1 MNRLI
6 SAEIVNGEFFDL
18 DDSLKHVN
26 SVTLADVQSLAR
38 DLVSRERSIVAVG
51 DLDEAIFSEFI

>member
-18 DDSLKHVN
+18 DDSLQHVN
-26 SVTLADVQSLAR
+26 AVTLQQVQTLAT

-51 DLDEAIFSEFI
+51 DVTEATFSEFI

>member
-26 SVTLADVQSLAR
+26 SVTLADVQSLAL

-51 DLDEAIFSEFI
+51 DLDDAVFSEFI

>member
-26 SVTLADVQSLAR
+26 SVTLADVQSLAQ

-51 DLDEAIFSEFI
+51 DLDDTIFSEFI